1 MGILYLAALVI
12 GGGTLALQLLLG
24 GNSDG
29 DVHADVHADAGG
41 GDVHAD
47 THAGAGHDTHAHG
60 EAGFLPIFLSLRF
73 WVYGLLGFGMV
84 GAALHYLGL
93 AGSLATPLIAVA
105 VGLVSGFLASWT
117 FRALAQADT
126 TSSSAEANDAVG
138 HVGRVLVPCTRGQ
151 KGKVRIELRGQTLDL
166 IATTDDE
173 ELASGSSV
181 LVEEMRGMTAHVS
194 RAPADFL
201 SGKR

>member
-1 MGILYLAALVI
+1 VGILYLAALVI

-29 DVHADVHADAGG
+29 DVHADAGG

-47 THAGAGHDTHAHG
+47 TAGGEHDTHAHG

-105 VGLVSGFLASWT
+105 VGLLSGFLASWT
-117 FRALAQADT
+117 FQALARADT

-138 HVGRVLVPCTRGQ
+138 QVGRVLVPCTRGQ

-166 IATTDDE
+166 IATTDDD

-194 RAPADFL
+194 RAPGDFL
-201 SGKR
+201 PEKR

>member
-1 MGILYLAALVI
+1 
-12 GGGTLALQLLLG
+12 
-24 GNSDG
+24 
-29 DVHADVHADAGG
+29 
-41 GDVHAD
+41 
-47 THAGAGHDTHAHG
+47 
-60 EAGFLPIFLSLRF
+60 
-73 WVYGLLGFGMV
+73 
-84 GAALHYLGL
+84 
-93 AGSLATPLIAVA
+93 
-105 VGLVSGFLASWT
+105 LASWT
-117 FRALAQADT
+117 FRALAGADT

-138 HVGRVLVPCTRGQ
+138 QVGRVLVPCTRGQ

-173 ELASGSSV
+173 ELASGSCV

>member
-1 MGILYLAALVI
+1 VGILYLAALVI

-24 GNSDG
+24 GNSDA
-29 DVHADVHADAGG
+29 DVHADVDADAGG
-41 GDVHAD
+41 GEVHAD
-47 THAGAGHDTHAHG
+47 TGDGHDAHAHG
-60 EAGFLPIFLSLRF
+60 DAGFLPIFLSLRF

-93 AGSLATPLIAVA
+93 ASSFVTPLIAAA
-105 VGLVSGFLASWT
+105 VGLLSGFLASWT
-117 FRALAQADT
+117 FRALARSDT
-126 TSSSAEANDAVG
+126 TSSAEATDAVG
-138 HVGRVLVPCTRGQ
+138 QVGRVLVPCVRGQ

-173 ELASGSSV
+173 ELASGSQV

>member
-24 GNSDG
+24 GSSEA
-29 DVHADVHADAGG
+29 DVHADVHADVGG

-47 THAGAGHDTHAHG
+47 TGDGHDTHAAHG
-60 EAGFLPIFLSLRF
+60 DAGFLPIILSLRF
-73 WVYGLLGFGMV
+73 WIYGLLGFGMV

-93 AGSLATPLIAVA
+93 ASSFVTPLIAVV
-105 VGLVSGFLASWT
+105 VGLLSGFLASWT
-117 FRALAQADT
+117 FRALARADT
-126 TSSSAEANDAVG
+126 TSSAEASDAVG
-138 HVGRVLVPCTRGQ
+138 QVGRVLVPCIRGQ

-181 LVEEMRGMTAHVS
+181 LVEEIRGMTAHVS
-194 RAPADFL
+194 RAPTDFL
-201 SGKR
+201 PGKR

>member
-1 MGILYLAALVI
+1 VGILYLVALVI

-24 GNSDG
+24 GNSD
-29 DVHADVHADAGG
+29 ADVHADADVHVDVGG
-41 GDVHAD
+41 GDVHTD
-47 THAGAGHDTHAHG
+47 TGDGHDTHAHG
-60 EAGFLPIFLSLRF
+60 DGGFLPIFLSLRF

-93 AGSLATPLIAVA
+93 ASSFVTPLIAAA
-105 VGLVSGFLASWT
+105 VGLLSGFLASWT
-117 FRALAQADT
+117 FRALARADT
-126 TSSSAEANDAVG
+126 TSSAEATDAVG
-138 HVGRVLVPCTRGQ
+138 QVGRVLVPCVRGR

-173 ELASGSSV
+173 ELASGSQV
-181 LVEEMRGMTAHVS
+181 LVEEIRGMTAHVS